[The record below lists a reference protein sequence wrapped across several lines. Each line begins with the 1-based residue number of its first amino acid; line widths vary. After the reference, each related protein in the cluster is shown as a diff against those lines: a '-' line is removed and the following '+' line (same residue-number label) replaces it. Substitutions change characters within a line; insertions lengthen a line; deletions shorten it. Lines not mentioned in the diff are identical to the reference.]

1 MEPTELEKVLLEKL
15 SQGLLDGFVG
25 PELYWRQDD
34 AFCRRMIVGGIPYY
48 ISYSKNPHCANV
60 TFLIEQYYETDEMKR
75 WFLKMNGNLMSDP
88 DVIEYGRT
96 NK

>member
-60 TFLIEQYYETDEMKR
+60 CPIRFNGLPVSDER
-75 WFLKMNGNLMSDP
+75 CGQFG
-88 DVIEYGRT
+88 
-96 NK
+96 